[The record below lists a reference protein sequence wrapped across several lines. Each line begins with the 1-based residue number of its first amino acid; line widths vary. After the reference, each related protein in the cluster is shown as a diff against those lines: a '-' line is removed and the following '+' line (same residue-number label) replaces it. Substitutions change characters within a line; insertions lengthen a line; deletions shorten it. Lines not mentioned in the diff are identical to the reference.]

1 MSNAQT
7 LELTAT
13 LIPCEEGGFTA
24 ICNEVRGAITQGE
37 TEAEALDN
45 LKDATPQILVVMAMN
60 PKNKSIEDGVG
71 HGGYLKNFGIQFC

>member
-7 LELTAT
+7 LELSAT

-37 TEAEALDN
+37 TEEEALEN
-45 LKDATPQILVVMAMN
+45 LKDATLQILVTMAMD
-60 PKNKSIEDGVG
+60 PKNKPPVAIAEEGS
-71 HGGYLKNFGIQFC
+71 YQKNFGMQFY